1 MPSDTPYP
9 RPLVLSVQEAAKA
22 LGVSDR
28 TLRDMTKAGR
38 VPHVRL
44 GCSKRGRVVYPV
56 VALQEWLLR
65 EATSQST
72 AQEDRHE

>member
-1 MPSDTPYP
+1 MSESRYP
-9 RPLVLSVQEAAKA
+9 RPLVLSVQEAAEA
-22 LGVSDR
+22 LGICDR

-65 EATSQST
+65 EAKLAWT